1 MAGRQTVSTELKEA
15 RAEAKGAK
23 AHAKALRPWYRKK
36 RYWALAILALVIGVA
51 VASGGGSKSSNTP
64 SSGVS
69 SGLGASDAT
78 ADVTSIQVGAPDAL
92 GLRSVTLVVTN
103 HSSER
108 SDYAI
113 ELSIESP
120 DGKTQYDTSF
130 ATVLNL
136 EAGQTSAPTA
146 FPITKQ
152 VPDDAVA
159 KLKTV
164 QRTAAL

>member
-1 MAGRQTVSTELKEA
+1 MMNTAVKEA
-15 RAEAKGAK
+15 QADAK
-23 AHAKALRPWYRKK
+23 AAKARVKALRPWYRKK
-36 RYWALAILALVIGVA
+36 RYWAVAIVALVIGVA
-51 VASGGGSKSSNTP
+51 AVGGGASSSKSSKSP

-69 SGLGASDAT
+69 SAIGSNDAT
-78 ADVTSIQVGAPDAL
+78 ADVTSIQVGAPDL
-92 GLRSVTLVVTN
+92 IGFRSVTLGVTN

-108 SDYAI
+108 SNYWI

-120 DGKTQYDTSF
+120 DGKTQYDTTV
-130 ATVLNL
+130 ATVNNL
-136 EAGQTSAPTA
+136 EPGQTSAPTA
-146 FPITKQ
+146 GITEK

>member
-1 MAGRQTVSTELKEA
+1 MSTDLKEA
-15 RAEAKGAK
+15 RAEAKAAK

-51 VASGGGSKSSNTP
+51 AAGGSNSSNTSKS

-69 SGLGASDAT
+69 SALGSSDAT
-78 ADVTSIQVGAPDAL
+78 ADVTSIQVGAPDVL
-92 GLRSVTLVVTN
+92 GFRSVTLEVTN
-103 HSSER
+103 HSSKR
-108 SDYAI
+108 SDYLI

-120 DGKTQYDTSF
+120 DGNTQYDTSL
-130 ATVLNL
+130 ATVRNL
-136 EAGQTSAPTA
+136 EAGQTSAPEA
-146 FPITKQ
+146 FPITKK

>member
-1 MAGRQTVSTELKEA
+1 MAGRQKVSTELKEA
-15 RAEAKGAK
+15 RAEAKAAK

-36 RYWALAILALVIGVA
+36 RYWTLAILALVIGVA
-51 VASGGGSKSSNTP
+51 VAGGSSKSSNTP
-64 SSGVS
+64 SSSVS
-69 SGLGASDAT
+69 SGLGASDAA

-92 GLRSVTLVVTN
+92 GLRSVTLAVTN

-130 ATVLNL
+130 ATVRNL

-146 FPITKQ
+146 FPITKK